1 MIKKKIENFIL
12 NYFSNIGLQIT
23 FIARNLNKN
32 YPKNIDNLPIIYQK
46 FSYNYYYNYFKD
58 KFFYDLSF
66 VAKIDSKN
74 SFLFLM
80 FINIENEEKPNFFF
94 QENNILPVPISL
106 NEFNNNKI
114 WQKFLLFYKDL
125 SKQFNSKF
133 CVSYINY
140 NQVIKSFHKTAIDN
154 GYKID
159 HDYFISIS
167 LNKIFDE
174 IRGNF
179 RKSYKPLINKHIS
192 KYKCEFLNK
201 DDYKKYNLLKK
212 LHKKVSGKSTRK
224 KITWDIHFNAIKEKK
239 SFVVI
244 LKDESNILIA
254 GAIFLYT
261 NLECSYAVGV
271 YDRNLNHLPLGH
283 IIQYHAIRYMLE
295 KNISKYYIIGPQLS
309 HSKKADK
316 KNKEISNFKKGF
328 SKEYL
333 ARYLVK
339 IN

>member
-12 NYFSNIGLQIT
+12 NYFSGIGLQIT
-23 FIARNLNKN
+23 FISRSFNKN
-32 YPKNIDNLPIIYQK
+32 YPKNTDNLPIIYQK
-46 FSYNYYYNYFKD
+46 LSYNYYFNYFKD
-58 KFFYDLSF
+58 KYFYDLSF
-66 VAKIDSKN
+66 IAKLDSKN
-74 SFLFLM
+74 SYLFLI
-80 FINIENEEKPNFFF
+80 FINIENKDKPIFFF
-94 QENNILPVPISL
+94 QENNILPVPICL

-114 WQKFLLFYKDL
+114 WQKFLTFYSDL

-133 CVSYINY
+133 YVSYINY
-140 NQVIKSFHKTAIDN
+140 NQTIKSFHKTAIDN
-154 GYKID
+154 GYNID

-167 LNKIFDE
+167 LNNNFDKI
-174 IRGNF
+174 RSNF
-179 RKSYKPLINKHIS
+179 RKSYKPLINKYIS

-224 KITWDIHFNAIKEKK
+224 KITWDIHFNAIREKK
-239 SFVVI
+239 SFVVT
-244 LKDESNILIA
+244 LKDDNNILIA
-254 GAIFLYT
+254 GAIFLYS
-261 NLECSYAVGV
+261 NLECNYAVGV
-271 YDRNLNHLPLGH
+271 YDRNLNNLPLGH

-339 IN
+339 IT